1 MVAFYENDGDE
12 GNSLGSN
19 DYYADVVLDKA
30 QTYASIASIK
40 DSYFFIGLDSGS
52 GIDATLINKA
62 GNDAR
67 LLGADGFIF
76 SSLGDLYN
84 QNYHRELGNG
94 ILRGTVASPLGDT
107 EHYMSKILNYTK
119 LKIFDHIRTLGGCAE
134 EVALAALDRID
145 QALYE
150 LDKGKLSYDYCKTL
164 ESDIAMIFAT
174 SAGKDKALEEFKS
187 LTKIALLA
195 KEEPEQITPPEE
207 DVSQPE
213 DSSSPEG
220 DESDT
225 AESEVSSDVTEE
237 SNPDVSSQP
246 NSANGNGGGVSAGI
260 ILIYCFVG
268 LTAVAVIATMVITV
282 LRRSKIDPDHHMPKG
297 SKKGYEDK
305 E

>member
-1 MVAFYENDGDE
+1 MVNV
-12 GNSLGSN
+12 NS
-19 DYYADVVLDKA
+19 
-30 QTYASIASIK
+30 
-40 DSYFFIGLDSGS
+40 F
-52 GIDATLINKA
+52 LIICNF
-62 GNDAR
+62 
-67 LLGADGFIF
+67 L
-76 SSLGDLYN
+76 
-84 QNYHRELGNG
+84 
-94 ILRGTVASPLGDT
+94 
-107 EHYMSKILNYTK
+107 
-119 LKIFDHIRTLGGCAE
+119 
-134 EVALAALDRID
+134 
-145 QALYE
+145 
-150 LDKGKLSYDYCKTL
+150 KLSL
-164 ESDIAMIFAT
+164 
-174 SAGKDKALEEFKS
+174 